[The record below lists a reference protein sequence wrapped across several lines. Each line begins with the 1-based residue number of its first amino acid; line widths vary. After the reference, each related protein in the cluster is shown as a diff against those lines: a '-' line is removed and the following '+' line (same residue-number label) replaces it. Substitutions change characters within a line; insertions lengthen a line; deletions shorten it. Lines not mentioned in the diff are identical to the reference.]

1 MSNNHNERFETI
13 YRATFNILSKYVYF
27 KVANISD
34 VEDIIQ
40 NIYINFYTY
49 IVKKNKEVDNVQS
62 YLIQIAN
69 NELTKYYKSKKELP
83 ITFSDETNYI
93 IENIQS
99 DINIEHDLLNT
110 FEPIKV
116 FELVKELELIDQKII
131 GAHFRYEMT
140 FNEIALS
147 LHISE
152 NTVKTRYYRALK
164 ELKKLYELNIE

>member
-1 MSNNHNERFETI
+1 MSNNYHERFETI
-13 YRATFNILSKYVYF
+13 YHATFNILSKYVYF
-27 KVANISD
+27 KIANISD
-34 VEDIIQ
+34 VEDIVQ

-49 IVKKNKEVDNVQS
+49 IIKKNKEVDNIQS

-69 NELTKYYKSKKELP
+69 NELSKYYKSKQELP

-99 DINIEHDLLNT
+99 DINVEFDVLNT
-110 FEPIKV
+110 LEPNKI
-116 FELVKELELIDQKII
+116 FDFVKKLEIIDQKII

-140 FNEIALS
+140 FKEIAQS
-147 LHISE
+147 LLISE

-164 ELKKLYELNIE
+164 ELKKLYEEIE

>member
-13 YRATFNILSKYVYF
+13 YRATFNIISKYVYF

-34 VEDIIQ
+34 VEDLVQ

-49 IVKKNKEVDNVQS
+49 IIKKNKEVDNIQS

-69 NELTKYYKSKKELP
+69 NELAKHYKSKQEQP
-83 ITFSDETNYI
+83 ITFSDETTYI

-99 DINIEHDLLNT
+99 DINVELDVLNT
-110 FEPIKV
+110 LEPIKV
-116 FELVKELELIDQKII
+116 FELVRKLEIIDQKII

-140 FNEIALS
+140 FKEIAQS
-147 LHISE
+147 LIISE

-164 ELKKLYELNIE
+164 ELKKLYEEIE

>member
-1 MSNNHNERFETI
+1 MSNNPHERFETI
-13 YRATFNILSKYVYF
+13 YHATFNILSKYVYF
-27 KVANISD
+27 KIANISD
-34 VEDIIQ
+34 VEDIVQ

-49 IVKKNKEVDNVQS
+49 IIKKNKEVDNIQS

-69 NELTKYYKSKKELP
+69 NELAKYYKSKQELP

-99 DINIEHDLLNT
+99 DINVEFDVLNT
-110 FEPIKV
+110 LEPNKI
-116 FELVKELELIDQKII
+116 FDLVKKLEIIDQKII

-140 FNEIALS
+140 FKEIAQS
-147 LHISE
+147 LLISE

-164 ELKKLYELNIE
+164 ELKKLYEEIE

>member
-1 MSNNHNERFETI
+1 MSNNHHERFETV
-13 YRATFNILSKYVYF
+13 YHATFNILSKYVYF
-27 KVANISD
+27 KIANISD

-49 IVKKNKEVDNVQS
+49 IIQKNKEVDNVQS

-69 NELTKYYKSKKELP
+69 NELAKYYKSKQELP
-83 ITFSDETNYI
+83 ITFSDETTYI

-99 DINIEHDLLNT
+99 DINVEIDVLNT
-110 FEPIKV
+110 LEPVKV
-116 FELVKELELIDQKII
+116 FELVKKLDLIDQKII

-140 FNEIALS
+140 FKEIAQS
-147 LHISE
+147 LLISE

-164 ELKKLYELNIE
+164 ELKKLYEEIE

>member
-13 YRATFNILSKYVYF
+13 YRATFNIISKYVYF

-34 VEDIIQ
+34 VEDIVQ

-49 IVKKNKEVDNVQS
+49 IIKKNKEVDNIQS

-69 NELTKYYKSKKELP
+69 NELAKYYKSKQERP
-83 ITFSDETNYI
+83 ITFSDETTYI

-99 DINIEHDLLNT
+99 DINVELDVLNT
-110 FEPIKV
+110 LEPIKV
-116 FELVKELELIDQKII
+116 FELVKKLEIIDQKII

-140 FNEIALS
+140 FKEIAQS
-147 LHISE
+147 LIISE

-164 ELKKLYELNIE
+164 ELKKLYEEIE